1 MSAKVVIMRGLPGS
15 GKSHYAKNNFPGAIT
30 LSSDH
35 YFINSDGEYVYDP
48 AKIGS
53 AHAWCFKSFIKCLTE
68 ASSSDVLVVDNT
80 NISAVE
86 IAPYVMAANAFGVR
100 DVHIITV
107 ECDPIKAHSRN
118 AHGVPLET
126 VQKMAAGLELPLP
139 PWWSGLLETIKG
151 EG

>member
-15 GKSHYAKNNFPGAIT
+15 GKSHYAKKNFPGAIT

-53 AHAWCFKSFIKCLTE
+53 AHAWCFKSFVKCLME
-68 ASSSDVLVVDNT
+68 CVSIDALVVDNT

-86 IAPYVMAANAFGVR
+86 IAPYVMAANAFGVK
-100 DVHIITV
+100 DVSIVTV
-107 ECDPIKAHSRN
+107 QCDPKKAHARN
-118 AHGVPLET
+118 KHGVPEDIIL
-126 VQKMAAGLELPLP
+126 KMAAGLELPLP
-139 PWWSGLLETIKG
+139 PWWADISKTIESGG
-151 EG
+151 